1 MYLKLRSKRDNLF
14 VFPYVRYG
22 IKALTVTTA
31 TFIHSDPRSTLMTA
45 TEEEGTASSKAPSR
59 EHSSA
64 ERHMVTVVVDYLFT
78 LMLDSSR
85 PAELCADA
93 RDVGDVAEDVPEGAE
108 HALQAE
114 GAQRQAGAQEA
125 DKTQEPRKKRRMF
138 LRFRLLFDSFLP
150 PWSPSCHFPSE
161 WPHSLGRKG
170 TRPCQ
175 KVSISL
181 LMP

>member
-1 MYLKLRSKRDNLF
+1 MYLKLRSKRDNIF
-14 VFPYVRYG
+14 VFPCVRYG

-85 PAELCADA
+85 PA
-93 RDVGDVAEDVPEGAE
+93 RDVGDVAEDEPEGAE

-125 DKTQEPRKKRRMF
+125 DKSHARREGCSF
-138 LRFRLLFDSFLP
+138 LRFRLLFVSFLP
-150 PWSPSCHFPSE
+150 SWSPLLSLSKRVASHFRTE
-161 WPHSLGRKG
+161 RNQ
-170 TRPCQ
+170 T
-175 KVSISL
+175 V
-181 LMP
+181 

>member
-125 DKTQEPRKKRRMF
+125 DKSHARREGC
-138 LRFRLLFDSFLP
+138 SFASAFSSTASSLP
-150 PWSPSCHFPSE
+150 GHPLVTFQASG
-161 WPHSLGRKG
+161 L
-170 TRPCQ
+170 T
-175 KVSISL
+175 V
-181 LMP
+181 